1 MTQFTRD
8 QTFSSY
14 SIDLSELGLESAP
27 YPIQYRFFFARA
39 LSNCWIGSLA
49 LWRTL
54 LLVCRLAFFALE
66 KRWTAEQFCILWRFL
81 LVQLTGPFILFSV
94 LFFTPPLLRAIFQPS
109 PVALWSI
116 CDLCRSDLVVWL
128 WFKCDNAQLFPWQ
141 WHVDNRRWGTKR

>member
-109 PVALWSI
+109 LVALCEYSRFMQV
-116 CDLCRSDLVVWL
+116 RSCGLIVIQVRQCLVVPMTIACW
-128 WFKCDNAQLFPWQ
+128 
-141 WHVDNRRWGTKR
+141 